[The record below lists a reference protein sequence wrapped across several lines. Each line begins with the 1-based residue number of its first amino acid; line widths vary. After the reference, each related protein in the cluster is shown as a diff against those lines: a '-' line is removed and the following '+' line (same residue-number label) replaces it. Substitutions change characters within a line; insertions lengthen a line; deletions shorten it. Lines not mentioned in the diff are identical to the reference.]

1 MEIQDKI
8 QNLIKEALVKLDI
21 KSEVSFA
28 IEHPADMKMGDYST
42 NVAMGKPWRC
52 FMSEAFRQE

>member
-42 NVAMGKPWRC
+42 NVAMVLHFLELKPKL
-52 FMSEAFRQE
+52 EL